1 MLLSLF
7 SWFKGTISTTRKEKV
22 EGNLI
27 NVTVHT
33 FVAEGESLL
42 FPRLNTSH
50 PNVIVV
56 DEPDEAGVTGADL
69 GVHTC
74 AWILARN
81 LCGIHRRS
89 LGKKKKT
96 LIIRCRATSSSCG
109 SWGHL
114 VCVWGDAAYILITL
128 WWPVLSFMLLCVG
141 GKAGGWT

>member
-22 EGNLI
+22 EENLI

-56 DEPDEAGVTGADL
+56 DEPNEAGVTGADL

-74 AWILARN
+74 A
-81 LCGIHRRS
+81 
-89 LGKKKKT
+89 
-96 LIIRCRATSSSCG
+96 
-109 SWGHL
+109 
-114 VCVWGDAAYILITL
+114 
-128 WWPVLSFMLLCVG
+128 
-141 GKAGGWT
+141 

>member
-27 NVTVHT
+27 NVTVAVHT

-42 FPRLNTSH
+42 FPRFNISH

-74 AWILARN
+74 A
-81 LCGIHRRS
+81 
-89 LGKKKKT
+89 
-96 LIIRCRATSSSCG
+96 
-109 SWGHL
+109 
-114 VCVWGDAAYILITL
+114 
-128 WWPVLSFMLLCVG
+128 
-141 GKAGGWT
+141 

>member
-27 NVTVHT
+27 NVHT

-42 FPRLNTSH
+42 FPSLNTSH

-74 AWILARN
+74 A
-81 LCGIHRRS
+81 
-89 LGKKKKT
+89 
-96 LIIRCRATSSSCG
+96 
-109 SWGHL
+109 
-114 VCVWGDAAYILITL
+114 
-128 WWPVLSFMLLCVG
+128 
-141 GKAGGWT
+141 